1 MSDIQTVLA
10 LFQSRLGSAPAES
23 ILAELLEQFQHLRPE
38 LDGKLQAL
46 LDQWNQFHLASDAFS
61 NLAAKFEDEVGNG
74 NSPSIES
81 YVAQVPEASRN
92 ALLVLLLETEI
103 YHRTKRN
110 EQIDWA
116 DYQARFP
123 RFIPQLEK
131 FRRVAECEPAKI
143 QSQQTPVRKVTDGQ
157 STDIFVANTVLG
169 KVLVDRYRLDRVLGS
184 GSFGTVYLAHDLD
197 LNRQVAIKLQ
207 KSKDRTNTSNDQYLD
222 EARFAA
228 GLKHPHI
235 VTVYSVERTQSDEL
249 FIISEYIEGVTLRDR
264 IDSGDLD
271 YPQIAQIAGNIA
283 DALHH
288 AHQRGLIHRDI
299 KPANIL
305 MEAETEKPY
314 VADFGLATREF
325 EYLQK
330 GDGAGSPAYKSPEQ
344 VRREGHRLDGR
355 SDLFSLGIVMYE
367 MLTGNRPFRGDSISE
382 VENRIRYADP
392 DPPSKHKPEVPPE
405 LERICLKLLRKETSE
420 RYANGLEV
428 VSDLKDW
435 LSPKLQP
442 PTQVVQEP
450 TKITPRGL
458 RSFSDEDAGFFLD
471 LLPGVRDREGLP
483 ESVSFW
489 KKKIHQTDPDKTFS
503 VGMIIGPSGCGKS
516 SLVKAGIIPRL
527 PSSIC
532 SIYIE
537 ATTEDTEARLLSAI
551 RRRVSGLQDCSHLV
565 ETILQMRQ
573 ESPSK
578 VVIFIDQFEQW
589 LSSHADLRR
598 AELVD
603 ALRQCDGRNVQ
614 AILMVRD
621 DFWMA
626 CDRLMDTL
634 DIRLIKA
641 ENFMTVDLFDDVH
654 ARQVLCKFG
663 QAYGKIPEDLD
674 ETSGQSKSFIESVVA
689 GLLQDG
695 KIVSVRLA
703 LFAEMVKDKAWV
715 PETLQA
721 VGGTEG
727 VGVNFLEET
736 FSSRSANP
744 QHRSHQQAAKEVLRA
759 LLPTATS
766 ELKGHR
772 RSEAELLEVSGYGA
786 RPDRFRELIRVLDDD
801 LRLITPSDDLHQEE
815 QGGQRGYQLT
825 HDYLVRSLREW
836 LTRKQRETKKGRAE
850 LRLAERAAAWGA
862 NQENKQL
869 PTLWEW
875 LQIRRRTEKSKWS
888 KTESQVMTKA
898 NRFHGTRIGL
908 FSSAVACLIASAFGA
923 KSWIDQRET
932 QRVQDALVAVLESA
946 DMQRLPEELKKVS
959 KLRPGIDAK
968 LEKAI
973 EATSGDTEE
982 RLKLNL
988 ALLGSSTESLKT
1000 GALDYVESKLPS
1012 AESKQAPVLVAA
1024 LQPYA
1029 DQLKDKY
1036 WGIAEEKNAKSLLPV
1051 ASALALWDPTSDRW
1065 TGVSAA
1071 VVDQLVKENP
1081 IRLGTWIETLRPA
1094 KNQLLA
1100 RLQEVALNRAGS
1112 NSPAEKDLALDM
1124 LESYAEDFET
1134 LHELIVRGEPKV
1146 FARLF
1151 SKYQAFNK
1159 QAVEKLQQ
1167 ELNAKVPE
1175 FDPDNEADPKRLAAI
1190 ERQAIAAVALLR
1202 LEDPKPIYDFLTVDR
1217 DPEALSQFIY
1227 RIRGRE
1233 VSPSLLIKSFNEL
1246 RALSVPDDSTKRKQH
1261 YNRLYGMILGL
1272 GEYSL
1277 EQLPSADR
1285 DGLVK
1290 ELAKMFAEHPSRT
1303 IHSAVGWLLRRWGQD
1318 ELVRAVEEK
1327 EIAYDSTGVR
1337 EWYVIEVE
1345 PPVDFS
1351 SLLRGPSKQE
1361 AGSIDLIAPIYF
1373 TMLVYPGGEFEMG
1386 DPGRQETKKVP
1397 GPFAVSDREVT
1408 WRQFSAI
1415 DDDTHRKSWEK
1426 QFQQQ
1431 LGGRGLEPDEPAFG
1445 VSWFEAVNYCRWLTE
1460 NKMPGERN
1468 QCYGKK
1474 DLSESSDKDKGW
1486 LSFPSNA
1493 EGAWEWP
1500 MNPERPGFRLLTE
1513 AEWEYVARGGAETR
1527 YSFGT
1532 SESLL
1537 GEYGWFVDNSEKWSH
1552 RTRQLRPSIGGLFDI
1567 HGNLFEWVDDW
1578 HTRGSFRVD
1587 RGGCWD
1593 GGAAFCRSAIRYGDG
1608 PSGRLSFLGFRLA
1621 LSSSGIPQSPEA
1633 DK

>member
-1 MSDIQTVLA
+1 
-10 LFQSRLGSAPAES
+10 
-23 ILAELLEQFQHLRPE
+23 
-38 LDGKLQAL
+38 
-46 LDQWNQFHLASDAFS
+46 
-61 NLAAKFEDEVGNG
+61 
-74 NSPSIES
+74 
-81 YVAQVPEASRN
+81 
-92 ALLVLLLETEI
+92 
-103 YHRTKRN
+103 
-110 EQIDWA
+110 
-116 DYQARFP
+116 
-123 RFIPQLEK
+123 
-131 FRRVAECEPAKI
+131 
-143 QSQQTPVRKVTDGQ
+143 
-157 STDIFVANTVLG
+157 
-169 KVLVDRYRLDRVLGS
+169 
-184 GSFGTVYLAHDLD
+184 
-197 LNRQVAIKLQ
+197 
-207 KSKDRTNTSNDQYLD
+207 
-222 EARFAA
+222 
-228 GLKHPHI
+228 
-235 VTVYSVERTQSDEL
+235 
-249 FIISEYIEGVTLRDR
+249 
-264 IDSGDLD
+264 
-271 YPQIAQIAGNIA
+271 
-283 DALHH
+283 
-288 AHQRGLIHRDI
+288 
-299 KPANIL
+299 
-305 MEAETEKPY
+305 
-314 VADFGLATREF
+314 
-325 EYLQK
+325 
-330 GDGAGSPAYKSPEQ
+330 
-344 VRREGHRLDGR
+344 
-355 SDLFSLGIVMYE
+355 
-367 MLTGNRPFRGDSISE
+367 
-382 VENRIRYADP
+382 
-392 DPPSKHKPEVPPE
+392 
-405 LERICLKLLRKETSE
+405 
-420 RYANGLEV
+420 
-428 VSDLKDW
+428 
-435 LSPKLQP
+435 
-442 PTQVVQEP
+442 
-450 TKITPRGL
+450 
-458 RSFSDEDAGFFLD
+458 
-471 LLPGVRDREGLP
+471 
-483 ESVSFW
+483 
-489 KKKIHQTDPDKTFS
+489 
-503 VGMIIGPSGCGKS
+503 
-516 SLVKAGIIPRL
+516 
-527 PSSIC
+527 
-532 SIYIE
+532 
-537 ATTEDTEARLLSAI
+537 
-551 RRRVSGLQDCSHLV
+551 
-565 ETILQMRQ
+565 
-573 ESPSK
+573 
-578 VVIFIDQFEQW
+578 
-589 LSSHADLRR
+589 
-598 AELVD
+598 
-603 ALRQCDGRNVQ
+603 
-614 AILMVRD
+614 
-621 DFWMA
+621 
-626 CDRLMDTL
+626 
-634 DIRLIKA
+634 
-641 ENFMTVDLFDDVH
+641 
-654 ARQVLCKFG
+654 
-663 QAYGKIPEDLD
+663 
-674 ETSGQSKSFIESVVA
+674 
-689 GLLQDG
+689 
-695 KIVSVRLA
+695 
-703 LFAEMVKDKAWV
+703 
-715 PETLQA
+715 
-721 VGGTEG
+721 
-727 VGVNFLEET
+727 
-736 FSSRSANP
+736 
-744 QHRSHQQAAKEVLRA
+744 
-759 LLPTATS
+759 
-766 ELKGHR
+766 
-772 RSEAELLEVSGYGA
+772 
-786 RPDRFRELIRVLDDD
+786 
-801 LRLITPSDDLHQEE
+801 
-815 QGGQRGYQLT
+815 
-825 HDYLVRSLREW
+825 
-836 LTRKQRETKKGRAE
+836 

-1124 LESYAEDFET
+1124 LESYAEEFET

-1146 FARLF
+1146 FAKLF
-1151 SKYQAFNK
+1151 TKYQAFNK
-1159 QAVEKLQQ
+1159 QALEKLQQ

-1217 DPEALSQFIY
+1217 DPEPLSQFIY

-1327 EIAYDSTGVR
+1327 EIAFDSTGVR

-1351 SLLRGPSKQE
+1351 SLLKGPSRQE
-1361 AGSIDLIAPIYF
+1361 AGSIDLTAPIYF

-1386 DPGRQETKKVP
+1386 DPGQQETKKVP

-1445 VSWFEAVNYCRWLTE
+1445 VFWFEAVNYCRWLTE
-1460 NKMPGERN
+1460 SKMPGERN

-1474 DLSESSDKDKGW
+1474 DLSGSTNKNKGW

-1532 SESLL
+1532 SDSLL

-1578 HTRGSFRVD
+1578 HTRGSIRVY
-1587 RGGCWD
+1587 RGGCWSNV
-1593 GGAAFCRSAIRYGDG
+1593 AAGCRSASRSRDAPSVRYDI
-1608 PSGRLSFLGFRLA
+1608 LGFRVA

>member
-1 MSDIQTVLA
+1 
-10 LFQSRLGSAPAES
+10 
-23 ILAELLEQFQHLRPE
+23 
-38 LDGKLQAL
+38 
-46 LDQWNQFHLASDAFS
+46 
-61 NLAAKFEDEVGNG
+61 
-74 NSPSIES
+74 
-81 YVAQVPEASRN
+81 
-92 ALLVLLLETEI
+92 
-103 YHRTKRN
+103 
-110 EQIDWA
+110 
-116 DYQARFP
+116 
-123 RFIPQLEK
+123 
-131 FRRVAECEPAKI
+131 
-143 QSQQTPVRKVTDGQ
+143 
-157 STDIFVANTVLG
+157 
-169 KVLVDRYRLDRVLGS
+169 
-184 GSFGTVYLAHDLD
+184 
-197 LNRQVAIKLQ
+197 
-207 KSKDRTNTSNDQYLD
+207 
-222 EARFAA
+222 
-228 GLKHPHI
+228 
-235 VTVYSVERTQSDEL
+235 
-249 FIISEYIEGVTLRDR
+249 
-264 IDSGDLD
+264 
-271 YPQIAQIAGNIA
+271 
-283 DALHH
+283 
-288 AHQRGLIHRDI
+288 
-299 KPANIL
+299 
-305 MEAETEKPY
+305 
-314 VADFGLATREF
+314 
-325 EYLQK
+325 
-330 GDGAGSPAYKSPEQ
+330 
-344 VRREGHRLDGR
+344 
-355 SDLFSLGIVMYE
+355 
-367 MLTGNRPFRGDSISE
+367 
-382 VENRIRYADP
+382 
-392 DPPSKHKPEVPPE
+392 
-405 LERICLKLLRKETSE
+405 
-420 RYANGLEV
+420 
-428 VSDLKDW
+428 
-435 LSPKLQP
+435 
-442 PTQVVQEP
+442 
-450 TKITPRGL
+450 
-458 RSFSDEDAGFFLD
+458 
-471 LLPGVRDREGLP
+471 
-483 ESVSFW
+483 
-489 KKKIHQTDPDKTFS
+489 
-503 VGMIIGPSGCGKS
+503 
-516 SLVKAGIIPRL
+516 
-527 PSSIC
+527 
-532 SIYIE
+532 
-537 ATTEDTEARLLSAI
+537 
-551 RRRVSGLQDCSHLV
+551 
-565 ETILQMRQ
+565 
-573 ESPSK
+573 
-578 VVIFIDQFEQW
+578 
-589 LSSHADLRR
+589 
-598 AELVD
+598 
-603 ALRQCDGRNVQ
+603 
-614 AILMVRD
+614 
-621 DFWMA
+621 
-626 CDRLMDTL
+626 
-634 DIRLIKA
+634 
-641 ENFMTVDLFDDVH
+641 
-654 ARQVLCKFG
+654 
-663 QAYGKIPEDLD
+663 
-674 ETSGQSKSFIESVVA
+674 
-689 GLLQDG
+689 
-695 KIVSVRLA
+695 
-703 LFAEMVKDKAWV
+703 
-715 PETLQA
+715 
-721 VGGTEG
+721 
-727 VGVNFLEET
+727 
-736 FSSRSANP
+736 
-744 QHRSHQQAAKEVLRA
+744 
-759 LLPTATS
+759 
-766 ELKGHR
+766 
-772 RSEAELLEVSGYGA
+772 
-786 RPDRFRELIRVLDDD
+786 
-801 LRLITPSDDLHQEE
+801 
-815 QGGQRGYQLT
+815 
-825 HDYLVRSLREW
+825 
-836 LTRKQRETKKGRAE
+836 
-850 LRLAERAAAWGA
+850 
-862 NQENKQL
+862 
-869 PTLWEW
+869 
-875 LQIRRRTEKSKWS
+875 
-888 KTESQVMTKA
+888 MTKA

-908 FSSAVACLIASAFGA
+908 FSSTVACLIASAFGA

-968 LEKAI
+968 LEKAV

-1012 AESKQAPVLVAA
+1012 AESKQLPVLVAA

-1124 LESYAEDFET
+1124 LESYAEEFET

-1146 FARLF
+1146 FAKLF
-1151 SKYQAFNK
+1151 TKYQAFNK
-1159 QAVEKLQQ
+1159 QALEKLQQ

-1202 LEDPKPIYDFLTVDR
+1202 LEDPKPVYDFLTVDR

-1246 RALSVPDDSTKRKQH
+1246 RALTVPDDSTKRQQH

-1277 EQLPSADR
+1277 EKLPSADR

-1290 ELAKMFAEHPSRT
+1290 ELAAMFAEHPSRT

-1327 EIAYDSTGVR
+1327 EIAFDSTGVR

-1351 SLLRGPSKQE
+1351 SLLKGPSRQE
-1361 AGSIDLIAPIYF
+1361 AGSIDLTAPIYF

-1386 DPGRQETKKVP
+1386 DPGQQETKKVP

-1537 GEYGWFVDNSEKWSH
+1537 FEYGWFVENSEKWSH
-1552 RTRQLRPSIGGLFDI
+1552 RTRLLHPGVGGLFDI
-1567 HGNLFEWVDDW
+1567 HGNLYEWVDDW
-1578 HTRGSFRVD
+1578 STKGSFRVD
-1587 RGGCWD
+1587 RGGSR
-1593 GGAAFCRSAIRYGDG
+1593 GSVAANCRSAFRDWNG
-1608 PSGRLSFLGFRLA
+1608 PSFRSSILGFRVA

>member
-392 DPPSKHKPEVPPE
+392 DPPSKHKPEVPSE

-428 VSDLKDW
+428 ASDLKDW

-908 FSSAVACLIASAFGA
+908 FSSTVACLIASAFGA

-968 LEKAI
+968 LEKAV

-1012 AESKQAPVLVAA
+1012 AESKQLPVLVAA

-1124 LESYAEDFET
+1124 LESYAEEFET

-1202 LEDPKPIYDFLTVDR
+1202 LEDPKPVYDFLTVDR

-1246 RALSVPDDSTKRKQH
+1246 RALTVPDDSTKRQQH

-1277 EQLPSADR
+1277 EKLPSADR

-1290 ELAKMFAEHPSRT
+1290 ELAAMFAEHPSRT

-1327 EIAYDSTGVR
+1327 EIAFDSTGVR

-1351 SLLRGPSKQE
+1351 SLLKGPSRQE
-1361 AGSIDLIAPIYF
+1361 AGSIDLTAPIYF

-1386 DPGRQETKKVP
+1386 DPGQQETKKVP

-1537 GEYGWFVDNSEKWSH
+1537 FEYGWFVENSEKWSH
-1552 RTRQLRPSIGGLFDI
+1552 RTRLLHPGVGGLFDI
-1567 HGNLFEWVDDW
+1567 HGNLYEWVDDW
-1578 HTRGSFRVD
+1578 STKGSFRVD
-1587 RGGCWD
+1587 RGGSR
-1593 GGAAFCRSAIRYGDG
+1593 GSVAANCRSAFRDWNG
-1608 PSGRLSFLGFRLA
+1608 PSFRSSILGFRVA